1 MTSRPPPAEP
11 LDLDR
16 ITEVVEHVRMTPLML
31 IGESFRILFVTDIPG
46 AHGPRSRAG
55 NRERGAPRVGRAGIG
70 GLRRNK
76 ELACLYCG
84 LVE

>member
-31 IGESFRILFVTDIPG
+31 IGESFRILFVTDIP
-46 AHGPRSRAG
+46 ALMARIRALETE
-55 NRERGAPRVGRAGIG
+55 NE
-70 GLRRNK
+70 GLREWPCGHRWTGS
-76 ELACLYCG
+76 EQGIRCLYCG